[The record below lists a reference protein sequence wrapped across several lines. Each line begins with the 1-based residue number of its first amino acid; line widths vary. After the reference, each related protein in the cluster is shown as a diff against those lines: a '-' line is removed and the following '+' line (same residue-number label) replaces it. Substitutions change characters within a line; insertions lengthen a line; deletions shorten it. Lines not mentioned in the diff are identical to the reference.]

1 VFLEVSSGK
10 FADENGKTRYRQRT
24 PLDQGSLRPAQG
36 DGVRARLGRRRG
48 AARCFNAKLHE
59 GTTWHGVRWPKPPK
73 DVELAQTFVDAYERL
88 KLEMDK
94 LKKHG
99 DELDFF
105 ALEQQCRCVVL
116 GRWRGMP
123 IALYGC
129 LSDYGRSYTR
139 PLVLLAATVIV
150 GAFLLATSSVGF
162 WTPLLSAD
170 WGRALQSSF
179 ASTFNVVLGR
189 APVAL
194 IEPNDL
200 ASAGAKCV
208 SITQLFVGLIL
219 LFLFGLGIRNRFR
232 MK

>member
-1 VFLEVSSGK
+1 LSQV
-10 FADENGKTRYRQRT
+10 T
-24 PLDQGSLRPAQG
+24 
-36 DGVRARLGRRRG
+36 
-48 AARCFNAKLHE
+48 
-59 GTTWHGVRWPKPPK
+59 VRWPAPPQ
-73 DVELAQTFVDAYERL
+73 DAAVARQFVNAYERL

-105 ALEQQCRCVVL
+105 ALEQQCRRVVL
-116 GRWRGMP
+116 GWRGLP
-123 IALYGC
+123 VALYGF
-129 LSDYGRSYTR
+129 LSDYGRSYAR
-139 PLVLLAATVIV
+139 PLLLLAATVII
-150 GAFLLATSSVGF
+150 GAFLFAADSVGF

-170 WGRALQSSF
+170 WGRALKISF

-189 APVAL
+189 TPVML

-200 ASAGAKCV
+200 SSAGVKLV
-208 SITQLFVGLIL
+208 SITQLFVGLVL